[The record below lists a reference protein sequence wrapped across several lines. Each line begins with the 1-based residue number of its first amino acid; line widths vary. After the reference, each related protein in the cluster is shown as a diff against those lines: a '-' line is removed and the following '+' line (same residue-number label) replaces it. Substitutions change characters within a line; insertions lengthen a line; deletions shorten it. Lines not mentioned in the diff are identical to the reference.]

1 MWDKHPMSIFKKL
14 LVILLTVS
22 LPPLIFVSALDKR
35 AAESL
40 SRELI
45 LDHRTAQIDQ
55 AKADLQRIVQAAATL
70 LERER
75 EIVRFALVGLAAR
88 PDAPPAALPLPGEG
102 LVHRQAVLPPAGSGG
117 DAANP
122 DPSSEAWFQAAA
134 LSDVP
139 LWSLRADLLTG
150 AMAAANGGVAVVD
163 LKAQALLDRAVLPAD
178 WGEAAHVTLT
188 AAGTGRTVAQ
198 RGRTPAQGEEVLSA
212 EGPAGPWPLVLR
224 VAVPSQTLLARTAQS
239 EQRAKKRLANQMK
252 IAATSM
258 MVFGLV
264 AIILSF
270 LGSRAVTKPVV
281 DLTRVARR
289 VADGD
294 LEARA
299 EIRTGDEL
307 EDLGESF
314 NTMIPKLQDR
324 FRMREAL
331 SLAMEVQQHLLPEAP
346 PALPGFDVAGRS
358 IYCDETGGDYYD
370 FIEFSQLDPR
380 HLGVAVGDVT
390 GHGVAAAL
398 LMTTARALLRSQAE
412 TPGGLSDLMT
422 SINHHLSQDTHAGR
436 FMTLFYGV
444 IESESRRFRWVS
456 AGHEPALLYDPESDS
471 FYELAGADIPLG
483 IDGNWQY
490 HEESRSDWH
499 PGEIVTIGTD
509 GIWESRNPRG
519 EMFGKDAL
527 KAVIRKHAH
536 LPADQICDAIAR
548 ALGSFRQDRAQEDD
562 ITLVVIKATE

>member
-1 MWDKHPMSIFKKL
+1 MSIFKKL
-14 LVILLTVS
+14 LIILLTVS
-22 LPPLIFVSALDKR
+22 LPPLVFVSALDKR
-35 AAESL
+35 ATESL
-40 SRELI
+40 SRDLI
-45 LDHRTAQIDQ
+45 LDHRAAQIDQ
-55 AKADLQRIVQAAATL
+55 ARQELARIVAAAGAL

-75 EIVRFALVGLAAR
+75 EIVRLALADMAAR
-88 PDAPPAALPLPGEG
+88 PTAPRIAPSLPGDG
-102 LVHRQAVLPPAGSGG
+102 LVRRQDVLPRHGGAG
-117 DAANP
+117 DAAADP
-122 DPSSEAWFQAAA
+122 DPASEAWFQEAAR
-134 LSDVP
+134 SESP
-139 LWSLRADLLTG
+139 LWSLRSELLTG
-150 AMAAANGGVAVVD
+150 AMATADGRVAVID
-163 LKAQALLDRAVLPAD
+163 LKAEALLDRAVLPPD
-178 WGEAAHVTLT
+178 WGDSALVTLT
-188 AAGTGRTVAQ
+188 DPRTGRIVAQ
-198 RGRTPAQGEEVLSA
+198 RGRAPAKGEEVLSA
-212 EGPAGPWPLVLR
+212 EGPAGPWPLTLR
-224 VAVPSQTLLARTAQS
+224 VAVPGDTLLARTAQS
-239 EQRAKKRLANQMK
+239 EQRARKRLANQMK
-252 IAATSM
+252 VAATSVV
-258 MVFGLV
+258 VFGLV

-281 DLTRVARR
+281 DLTRTARR
-289 VADGD
+289 VAEGD

-299 EIRTGDEL
+299 DIRTGDEL

-314 NTMIPKLQDR
+314 NAMIPKLQDR

-331 SLAMEVQQHLLPEAP
+331 SLAMEVQQHLLPEAS

-398 LMTTARALLRSQAE
+398 LMTTARALLRSQAA

-444 IESESRRFRWVS
+444 VEAETRRFRWVS
-456 AGHEPALLYDPESDS
+456 AGHEPALLYNPESDT
-471 FYELAGADIPLG
+471 FFELAGSDIPLG
-483 IDGNWQY
+483 IDANWRY
-490 HEESRSDWH
+490 HEDSRDDWH

-536 LPADQICDAIAR
+536 QSADEICDAIAR

-562 ITLVVIKATE
+562 ITLVVIKAAI